1 MREYKMNES
10 ELEYIKSKLEMIRDH
25 LFNENI
31 EIALYNV
38 GYLSCYIDSL
48 IEDIDALTENEDD
61 ENG

>member
-1 MREYKMNES
+1 MNES

>member
-1 MREYKMNES
+1 MNES
-10 ELEYIKSKLEMIRDH
+10 ELEYIKSKLEMIKDH
-25 LFNENI
+25 LFSENI